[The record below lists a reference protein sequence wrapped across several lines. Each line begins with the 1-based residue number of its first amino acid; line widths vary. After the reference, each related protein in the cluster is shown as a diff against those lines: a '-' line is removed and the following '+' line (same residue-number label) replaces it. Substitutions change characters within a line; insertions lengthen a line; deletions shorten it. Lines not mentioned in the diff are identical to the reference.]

1 MRTPTKQI
9 AIIVVLV
16 LSFLFSPVTLVAQ
29 TGTNDWSRLSSVAT
43 GTKLS
48 VKTKDGKK
56 VEGTLTAVSD
66 TSLTL
71 TVKNAAKEI
80 RRDDVQS
87 VHEVS
92 KKGAGKATL
101 IGAGIGA
108 LTFEALDRG
117 CSRAV
122 IVDASSAYLAAASDE
137 AGRRGRT
144 GAVQLMKGDFVTV
157 SGKVPAASVVALD
170 RVVCC
175 YPSYQ
180 DLLGEALKHAET
192 AIALSYPRE
201 RWYVRL
207 FQFLETVGR
216 RMQKNHFTTFVHPEA
231 GIRAMIEGAGFRLVS
246 RRGTLVWHADV
257 YRRG

>member
-108 LTFEALDRG
+108 GLGAGLG
-117 CSRAV
+117 
-122 IVDASSAYLAAASDE
+122 LAAETNDDPLE
-137 AGRRGRT
+137 VKDGVTAGIVVLGAGIGALT
-144 GAVQLMKGDFVTV
+144 GFLI
-157 SGKVPAASVVALD
+157 D
-170 RVVCC
+170 RVGKKRV
-175 YPSYQ
+175 
-180 DLLGEALKHAET
+180 LLYESK
-192 AIALSYPRE
+192 
-201 RWYVRL
+201 
-207 FQFLETVGR
+207 
-216 RMQKNHFTTFVHPEA
+216 
-231 GIRAMIEGAGFRLVS
+231 
-246 RRGTLVWHADV
+246 
-257 YRRG
+257 

>member
-56 VEGTLTAVSD
+56 VEGTFTAVSD

-71 TVKNAAKEI
+71 TVKNAAKEV
-80 RRDDVQS
+80 RRDDVAS
-87 VHEVS
+87 VHEIL

-108 LTFEALDRG
+108 GLGAGLGLAGETSDDGLEVKDSVTAGIVVLGAGIGALTGFL
-117 CSRAV
+117 
-122 IVDASSAYLAAASDE
+122 I
-137 AGRRGRT
+137 GR
-144 GAVQLMKGDFVTV
+144 
-157 SGKVPAASVVALD
+157 SGKK
-170 RVVCC
+170 RVLL
-175 YPSYQ
+175 YQ
-180 DLLGEALKHAET
+180 SK
-192 AIALSYPRE
+192 
-201 RWYVRL
+201 
-207 FQFLETVGR
+207 
-216 RMQKNHFTTFVHPEA
+216 
-231 GIRAMIEGAGFRLVS
+231 
-246 RRGTLVWHADV
+246 
-257 YRRG
+257 